1 MLNYLY
7 RILCGFFL
15 GLSVFAPGL
24 SGAVIAIIM
33 GVYKDIVEI
42 AANPFKNLKRNILWC
57 IPIGIGVVLSGIVF
71 ILLFDFLF
79 ETYEKATY
87 LLFLGLIA
95 GNLPVIYAE
104 IKKYGFKLS
113 YLWGG
118 FAAFAIALALFFA
131 GTQAGMAADATQL
144 SAGIPLLIA
153 AGFAGGA
160 AMLVPGMSVSMV
172 LIVFGVYRQLIYAA
186 KTLIDLDLTYLIPF
200 GLFALCAIAGVVLSS
215 RAIKWVFE
223 KIPGLAYTMIFGF
236 MASSILGLIIQSI
249 RLQDSDFSW
258 LLGAIMLVVGLGI
271 SMMFVYLSRKMN
283 IDELDSGQD
292 TVSNIIL

>member
-42 AANPFKNLKRNILWC
+42 ASNPFKNLKRNILFC

-71 ILLFDFLF
+71 IVIFDLLFN
-79 ETYEKATY
+79 TYEKATY

-118 FAAFAIALALFFA
+118 IAAFAMALSLFFA
-131 GTQAGMAADATQL
+131 GTRSGMGGDAQGLT
-144 SAGIPLLIA
+144 AGIAHLAA

-160 AMLVPGMSVSMV
+160 TMLIPGMSVSMV

-186 KTLIDLDLTYLIPF
+186 KTLIDLDLTLLVPF
-200 GLFALCAIAGVVLSS
+200 ALFALCAVAGVVLSS

-223 KIPGLAYTMIFGF
+223 KIPGLAYTMILGF
-236 MASSILGLIIQSI
+236 MTSSIMGLIIQSI
-249 RLQDSDFSW
+249 RLQDSDFNW
-258 LLGAIMLVVGLGI
+258 RLGAFMLVLGLAI
-271 SMMFVYLSRKMN
+271 SMMFVYLSNKM
-283 IDELDSGQD
+283 DVGELGAEEDKLPAFLD
-292 TVSNIIL
+292 